1 MFYQKMLAESQRL
14 EAEIEATKESEK
26 RLKNVQGFGQE
37 SEKKLKNVQ
46 AVGHKS

>member
-26 RLKNVQGFGQE
+26 RLKNVQ
-37 SEKKLKNVQ
+37 